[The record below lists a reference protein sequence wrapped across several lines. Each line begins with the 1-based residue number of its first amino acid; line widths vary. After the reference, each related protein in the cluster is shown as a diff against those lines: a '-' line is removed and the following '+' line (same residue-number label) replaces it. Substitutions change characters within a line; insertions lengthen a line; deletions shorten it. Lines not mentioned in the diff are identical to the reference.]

1 MYPARQDARQG
12 FDADTTS
19 PGPRVCVSVCCR
31 LIRLM
36 RKRSITR
43 ARACIRTGARA
54 ADSRHAG
61 GTARRAGGHC
71 RRRGTARD
79 LASPVTRLEQHS
91 RTGAHRQADT
101 AQPLDA
107 PCVRARNAAEH
118 PRQNRR
124 QSQGAG
130 VRGNDKPARSDQK
143 VPRHGHGCRSWVP
156 VQLTQRWQ
164 HPGAANDVPVGP
176 LRAGTHPAIS
186 STSGM
191 DEHRYGALRPQRQ
204 RERRGRSSHL
214 PYSDTGRSAD
224 ACCAAPALFTDVLR
238 SVLLHF
244 WDSQGTLPRHWRHC
258 HWRQRH
264 LVFYAGRVLEIEGD
278 EAG

>member
-1 MYPARQDARQG
+1 
-12 FDADTTS
+12 
-19 PGPRVCVSVCCR
+19 
-31 LIRLM
+31 M

-176 LRAGTHPAIS
+176 LRAGPTTQPSARHQAWM
-186 STSGM
+186 STGTGLSG
-191 DEHRYGALRPQRQ
+191 RSG
-204 RERRGRSSHL
+204 RERDEGDHRTCHTRTRVAVPTLAVPRPLSSLMYCGPSSCIFGTPGLCPSLAPKKSRSSM
-214 PYSDTGRSAD
+214 RA
-224 ACCAAPALFTDVLR
+224 
-238 SVLLHF
+238 
-244 WDSQGTLPRHWRHC
+244 
-258 HWRQRH
+258 
-264 LVFYAGRVLEIEGD
+264 
-278 EAG
+278 